1 MDFAKFIF
9 VMLLSQSPAFI
20 ETAMTFS
27 KTYHIQK
34 PGTLRDFQN
43 FGETGF
49 CNIVSQPQ

>member
-9 VMLLSQSPAFI
+9 GMLLSQSSALI
-20 ETAMTFS
+20 KMAMTFS